1 MAAEKKSV
9 FQLPKN
15 VRNLGWVSFLNDVSS
30 EMIYPLLPLFLTQ
43 VLGAGIVFVGFIEG
57 VAESMSSFLKL
68 FSGWLSDRTQK
79 KKGMILFGYALAS
92 VIRPLIGLASSSI
105 HVLFLRFF
113 DRIGKGVRSSPRDTL
128 LSQSVGEDDRGKAF
142 GFQRA
147 MDHAGAMIGPLVAS
161 LLLATVTDNLRV
173 VFVLSF
179 IPALFCL
186 LVLFRGVKDTPGT
199 RGPGRPA
206 FRLRWGDWDRRFK
219 FFLLIIVLFTLGNSS
234 DAFLLLRAKD
244 LGIGVHAIPILWFLF
259 HLSKTVF
266 SIPGGI
272 ISDRIG
278 RKKVMILAWIV
289 YAWVYLGFA
298 FASKAYHV
306 WILFLVYGFFY
317 GLSEG
322 TERAWVSDLVEESKR
337 GTAFGAYHFA
347 IGVAALPASLLL
359 GGIWKAAGVAW
370 AFSFGAA
377 MALIAAILAIILM
390 SESPRNS

>member
-1 MAAEKKSV
+1 
-9 FQLPKN
+9 
-15 VRNLGWVSFLNDVSS
+15 
-30 EMIYPLLPLFLTQ
+30 
-43 VLGAGIVFVGFIEG
+43 
-57 VAESMSSFLKL
+57 
-68 FSGWLSDRTQK
+68 
-79 KKGMILFGYALAS
+79 
-92 VIRPLIGLASSSI
+92 
-105 HVLFLRFF
+105 
-113 DRIGKGVRSSPRDTL
+113 
-128 LSQSVGEDDRGKAF
+128 
-142 GFQRA
+142 

-161 LLLATVTDNLRV
+161 LLLATVTDDLRL

-179 IPALFCL
+179 IPALFCI
-186 LVLFRGVKDTPGT
+186 LVLFRGVKDTPGS
-199 RGPGRPA
+199 RRAGPA
-206 FRLRWGDWDRRFK
+206 ALRLRWGDWDRRFK
-219 FFLLIIVLFTLGNSS
+219 FFLLIIILFTLGNSS

-266 SIPGGI
+266 SVPGGV

-289 YAWVYLGFA
+289 YALVYFGFA

-306 WILFLVYGFFY
+306 WLLFLVYGFFY

-322 TERAWVSDLVEESKR
+322 TERAWVTDLVEESKR

-359 GGIWKAAGVAW
+359 GGIWKAAGVEW

-377 MALIAAILAIILM
+377 MALIAALLAVILI
-390 SESPRNS
+390 SEARRNS